1 MGKRGAADELALL
14 LCRELYEFTD
24 GRPMAW
30 GKAVG
35 DEPSLLMAM
44 DHAVEHGWLLLDI
57 RDGSVC
63 LTEEGRRLV
72 RKTLS

>member
-1 MGKRGAADELALL
+1 MGKRGAANQMALL

-24 GRPMAW
+24 GRPMEWA
-30 GKAVG
+30 KAVDG
-35 DEPSLLMAM
+35 EPALLVAM
-44 DHAVEHGWLLLDI
+44 EHAIEHGWLLLDE

>member
-1 MGKRGAADELALL
+1 MGKRETADELALS

-24 GRPMAW
+24 GRPMEG

-35 DEPSLLMAM
+35 DEPLLLMAM
-44 DHAVEHGWLLLDI
+44 EHAVEHGWLLLNV